1 MASVSEERK
10 EGSVV
15 TVSSEVCN
23 VKLKGSFELKIEDFL
38 NWCDFRNN
46 NFCKSYT
53 PFKLEFPGLFLDKYV
68 DLMSYYLNVF
78 LNLNII

>member
-38 NWCDFRNN
+38 SWCDFSNRM
-46 NFCKSYT
+46 SYT

-68 DLMSYYLNVF
+68 DLKVF
-78 LNLNII
+78 KNLNII